1 MAFFDKKVHFFKYRP
16 ELLYIASVYILRI
29 ETEKEMMRNYTFVV
43 ALLALFFTGWVEAT
57 IKVGKDFLSHKTN
70 EFDITIAY
78 PVFTSQKAEV
88 EQGCKVVNG
97 KISQLID
104 SLQNDLKAQLNEY
117 LQKAREMKEE
127 PMIPFE
133 LDVKD
138 SVFMADRHY
147 ISVRLAVYTL
157 TGGANGLTEYYAFN
171 YSLKDK
177 KFLTSQEILNYD
189 KSAEIDKQ
197 IQKSFKNPD
206 NCFTEVPTLANVT
219 TVNFTGSDMYF
230 TYNPLVLGAHY
241 CGAAEI
247 LVPRMLLKGDLL
259 LK

>member
-1 MAFFDKKVHFFKYRP
+1 M
-16 ELLYIASVYILRI
+16 
-29 ETEKEMMRNYTFVV
+29 T
-43 ALLALFFTGWVEAT
+43 LLALFFTGCEEAT
-57 IKVGKDFLSHKTN
+57 IKVGKDFLSHKTS

-88 EQGCKVVNG
+88 ERGCKVVNEE
-97 KISQLID
+97 ISRLID
-104 SLQNDLKAQLNEY
+104 SLQNDLKAQLNQY

-133 LDVKD
+133 LEVKD

-157 TGGANGLTEYYAFN
+157 TGGANGLTEYYAVN

-177 KFLTSQEILNYD
+177 KFLRPESILNYD
-189 KSAEIDKQ
+189 KSAEIEQ
-197 IQKSFKNPD
+197 IQRNFKNPE
-206 NCFTEVPTLANVT
+206 NCFSEVPTLANVT
-219 TVNFTGSDMYF
+219 TVNFSGSDICF
-230 TYNPLVLGAHY
+230 TYAPLVLGAHY

-247 LVPRMLLKGDLL
+247 AVPRMLLKGDFL

>member
-1 MAFFDKKVHFFKYRP
+1 M
-16 ELLYIASVYILRI
+16 
-29 ETEKEMMRNYTFVV
+29 N
-43 ALLALFFTGWVEAT
+43 EA
-57 IKVGKDFLSHKTN
+57 
-70 EFDITIAY
+70 
-78 PVFTSQKAEV
+78 
-88 EQGCKVVNG
+88 
-97 KISQLID
+97 ISRLID

-138 SVFMADRHY
+138 SVFMVDRHY

-157 TGGANGLTEYYAFN
+157 TGGANGLTEYYAVN

-177 KFLTSQEILNYD
+177 KFLSPEGILNYD
-189 KSAEIDKQ
+189 KSVEIDKQ
-197 IQKSFKNPD
+197 IQRNFKNPE
-206 NCFTEVPTLANVT
+206 NCFSEVPTLANVT
-219 TVNFTGSDMYF
+219 TVNFSGNDICF

-247 LVPRMLLKGDLL
+247 FVPRMLLKGDLL

>member
-1 MAFFDKKVHFFKYRP
+1 M
-16 ELLYIASVYILRI
+16 
-29 ETEKEMMRNYTFVV
+29 T
-43 ALLALFFTGWVEAT
+43 LLALFFTGCEEAT
-57 IKVGKDFLSHKTN
+57 IKVGKDFLSHKTS

-88 EQGCKVVNG
+88 ERGCKVVNEE
-97 KISQLID
+97 ISRLID
-104 SLQNDLKAQLNEY
+104 SLQNDLKAQLNQY

-133 LDVKD
+133 LEVKD

-157 TGGANGLTEYYAFN
+157 TGGANGFTEYYAVN

-177 KFLTSQEILNYD
+177 KFLNSEGILNYD
-189 KSAEIDKQ
+189 RSAEIDKQ
-197 IQKSFKNPD
+197 IQRNFKNPE
-206 NCFTEVPTLANVT
+206 NCFSEVPTLANVT
-219 TVNFTGSDMYF
+219 TVNFSGSDICF
-230 TYNPLVLGAHY
+230 TYAPLVLGAHY

-247 LVPRMLLKGDLL
+247 AVPRMLLKGDFL

>member
-1 MAFFDKKVHFFKYRP
+1 
-16 ELLYIASVYILRI
+16 
-29 ETEKEMMRNYTFVV
+29 MRNCTFVV
-43 ALLALFFTGWVEAT
+43 TLLALFFTGCEEAT
-57 IKVGKDFLSHKTN
+57 IKVGKDFLSHKTS

-88 EQGCKVVNG
+88 ERGCKVVNEE
-97 KISQLID
+97 ISRLID
-104 SLQNDLKAQLNEY
+104 SLQNDLKAQLNQY

-133 LDVKD
+133 LEVKD

-157 TGGANGLTEYYAFN
+157 TGGANGLTEYYAVN

-177 KFLTSQEILNYD
+177 KFLNSEGMNYD
-189 KSAEIDKQ
+189 RSAEIDKQ
-197 IQKSFKNPD
+197 IQRNFKNPE
-206 NCFTEVPTLANVT
+206 NCFSEVPTLANVT
-219 TVNFTGSDMYF
+219 TVNFSGSDICF
-230 TYNPLVLGAHY
+230 TYAPLVLGAHY

-247 LVPRMLLKGDLL
+247 AVPRMLLKGDFL

>member
-1 MAFFDKKVHFFKYRP
+1 
-16 ELLYIASVYILRI
+16 
-29 ETEKEMMRNYTFVV
+29 MRNCTFVV
-43 ALLALFFTGWVEAT
+43 TLLALFFTGCEEAT

-88 EQGCKVVNG
+88 ERECKMVNEE
-97 KISQLID
+97 ISRLID

-117 LQKAREMKEE
+117 LQKASDMKEE
-127 PMIPFE
+127 PMIPFG

-157 TGGANGLTEYYAFN
+157 TGGANGLTEYYAVN

-177 KFLTSQEILNYD
+177 RFLSPEGILNYD
-189 KSAEIDKQ
+189 KIEIDKQ
-197 IQKSFKNPD
+197 IQRNFKNPE
-206 NCFTEVPTLANVT
+206 NCFSEVPTLANVT
-219 TVNFTGSDMYF
+219 TVNFSGNDICF

-247 LVPRMLLKGDLL
+247 SVPRMLLKGDLL

>member
-1 MAFFDKKVHFFKYRP
+1 
-16 ELLYIASVYILRI
+16 
-29 ETEKEMMRNYTFVV
+29 MRNYTFVV
-43 ALLALFFTGWVEAT
+43 ALLALFFTGCEEAT
-57 IKVGKDFLSHKTN
+57 IKIGKDFLSHKTN

-78 PVFTSQKAEV
+78 PVFTSQKAE
-88 EQGCKVVNG
+88 
-97 KISQLID
+97 ISRLID

-157 TGGANGLTEYYAFN
+157 TGGANGLTEYYAVN

-177 KFLTSQEILNYD
+177 KFLSPESILNYD

-197 IQKSFKNPD
+197 IQRNFKNPE
-206 NCFTEVPTLANVT
+206 NCFSEVPTLANIT
-219 TVNFTGSDMYF
+219 TINFSGGDICF

-247 LVPRMLLKGDLL
+247 SVPRMLLKGDLL

>member
-1 MAFFDKKVHFFKYRP
+1 M
-16 ELLYIASVYILRI
+16 
-29 ETEKEMMRNYTFVV
+29 T
-43 ALLALFFTGWVEAT
+43 LLALFFTGCEEAT
-57 IKVGKDFLSHKTN
+57 IKVGKDFLSHKTS

-88 EQGCKVVNG
+88 ERGCKVVNEE
-97 KISQLID
+97 ISRLID
-104 SLQNDLKAQLNEY
+104 SLQNDLKAQLNQY

-133 LDVKD
+133 LEVKD

-147 ISVRLAVYTL
+147 IRVRLAVYTL
-157 TGGANGLTEYYAFN
+157 TGGANGLTEYYAVN

-177 KFLTSQEILNYD
+177 KFLNSEGILNYD
-189 KSAEIDKQ
+189 RSAEVDKQ
-197 IQKSFKNPD
+197 IQRNFKNPE
-206 NCFTEVPTLANVT
+206 NCFSEVPTLANVT
-219 TVNFTGSDMYF
+219 TVNFSGSDICF
-230 TYNPLVLGAHY
+230 TYAPLVLGAHY

-247 LVPRMLLKGDLL
+247 AVPRMLLKGDFL

>member
-1 MAFFDKKVHFFKYRP
+1 
-16 ELLYIASVYILRI
+16 
-29 ETEKEMMRNYTFVV
+29 MRNYTFVV
-43 ALLALFFTGWVEAT
+43 ALLALFFTGCEEAT
-57 IKVGKDFLSHKTN
+57 IKIGKDFLSHKTN

-78 PVFTSQKAEV
+78 PVFTSQKAA
-88 EQGCKVVNG
+88 VNG
-97 KISQLID
+97 KISRLID
-104 SLQNDLKAQLNEY
+104 SLQNDLKTQLNEY

-157 TGGANGLTEYYAFN
+157 TGGANGLTEYYAVN

-177 KFLTSQEILNYD
+177 KFLSPESILNYD

-197 IQKSFKNPD
+197 IQRNFKNPE
-206 NCFTEVPTLANVT
+206 NCFSEVPTLANIT
-219 TVNFTGSDMYF
+219 TINFSGGDICF

-247 LVPRMLLKGDLL
+247 SVPRMLLKGDLL

>member
-1 MAFFDKKVHFFKYRP
+1 MVKENLQKVEDNITAACERAGRKR
-16 ELLYIASVYILRI
+16 ENVTLIAVSK
-29 ETEKEMMRNYTFVV
+29 TKPMEMI
-43 ALLALFFTGWVEAT
+43 VEAYEA
-57 IKVGKDFLSHKTN
+57 GKRDFGEN
-70 EFDITIAY
+70 
-78 PVFTSQKAEV
+78 
-88 EQGCKVVNG
+88 
-97 KISQLID
+97 
-104 SLQNDLKAQLNEY
+104 KAQ
-117 LQKAREMKEE
+117 EMKEE
-127 PMIPFE
+127 PMLPFE
-133 LDVKD
+133 LDIKD
-138 SVFMADRHY
+138 SVFMADHHY
-147 ISVRLAVYTL
+147 ISVRLSVYTL

>member
-1 MAFFDKKVHFFKYRP
+1 
-16 ELLYIASVYILRI
+16 
-29 ETEKEMMRNYTFVV
+29 MRNCTFVV
-43 ALLALFFTGWVEAT
+43 TLLALFFTGCEEAT
-57 IKVGKDFLSHKTN
+57 IKVGKDFLSHKTS

-88 EQGCKVVNG
+88 ERGCKVVNEE
-97 KISQLID
+97 ISRLID
-104 SLQNDLKAQLNEY
+104 SLQNDLKAQLNQY

-133 LDVKD
+133 LEVKD

-157 TGGANGLTEYYAFN
+157 TGGANGLTEYYAVN

-177 KFLTSQEILNYD
+177 KFLNSEGILNYD
-189 KSAEIDKQ
+189 RSAEIDKQ
-197 IQKSFKNPD
+197 IKTNFKNPD
-206 NCFTEVPTLANVT
+206 NCFTDVPTLSNVT
-219 TVNFTGSDMYF
+219 TVNFSTNDICF
-230 TYNPLVLGAHY
+230 TYEPLVLGAHY
-241 CGAAEI
+241 CGAAQVS
-247 LVPRMLLKGDLL
+247 VPRMILKGDLL

>member
-1 MAFFDKKVHFFKYRP
+1 M
-16 ELLYIASVYILRI
+16 
-29 ETEKEMMRNYTFVV
+29 T
-43 ALLALFFTGWVEAT
+43 LLALFFTGCEEAT
-57 IKVGKDFLSHKTN
+57 IKVGKDFLSHKTS

-88 EQGCKVVNG
+88 ERGCKVVNEE
-97 KISQLID
+97 ISRLID
-104 SLQNDLKAQLNEY
+104 SLQNDLKAQLNQY

-133 LDVKD
+133 LEVKD
-138 SVFMADRHY
+138 SMFMADRHY

-157 TGGANGLTEYYAFN
+157 TGGANGLTEYYAVN

-177 KFLTSQEILNYD
+177 KFLNSEGILNYD
-189 KSAEIDKQ
+189 RSAEIDKQ
-197 IQKSFKNPD
+197 IQRNFKNPE
-206 NCFTEVPTLANVT
+206 NCFSEVPTLANVT
-219 TVNFTGSDMYF
+219 TVNFSGSDICF
-230 TYNPLVLGAHY
+230 TYAPLVLGAHY

-247 LVPRMLLKGDLL
+247 AVPRMLLKGDFL

>member
-1 MAFFDKKVHFFKYRP
+1 MKRD
-16 ELLYIASVYILRI
+16 
-29 ETEKEMMRNYTFVV
+29 MRSYTFLAV
-43 ALLALFFTGWVEAT
+43 LLAFVFVGCQETTV
-57 IKVGKDFLSHKTN
+57 KVGEDFLVNQTN
-70 EFDITIAY
+70 EYDITVEY
-78 PVFTSQKAEV
+78 PVFTSQKVEV

-97 KISQLID
+97 QILRLID
-104 SLQNDLKAQLNEY
+104 SLQNDLKIQVKEY
-117 LQKAREMKEE
+117 VQKAQEMKKE
-127 PMIPFE
+127 PMLPFG
-133 LDVKD
+133 LNVRD

-157 TGGANGLTEYYAFN
+157 AGGANGLTEYYAFN

-177 KFLTSQEILNYD
+177 KFLTSREILNYD

-197 IQKSFKNPD
+197 IQKSFRNPD
-206 NCFTEVPTLANVT
+206 NCFTEVPTLGNVT
-219 TVNFTGSDMYF
+219 TVNFTGSAVCF

-247 LVPRMLLKGDLL
+247 SVPRMLLKGDLL

>member
-1 MAFFDKKVHFFKYRP
+1 
-16 ELLYIASVYILRI
+16 
-29 ETEKEMMRNYTFVV
+29 MMRNCTFVV
-43 ALLALFFTGWVEAT
+43 TLLALFFTGCEKAT

-88 EQGCKVVNG
+88 ERERKMVNEE
-97 KISQLID
+97 ISRLID

-117 LQKAREMKEE
+117 LQKASDMKEE
-127 PMIPFE
+127 PMIPFG

-157 TGGANGLTEYYAFN
+157 TGGANGLTEYYAVN

-177 KFLTSQEILNYD
+177 SFLSPEGILNYD
-189 KSAEIDKQ
+189 KSVEIDK
-197 IQKSFKNPD
+197 
-206 NCFTEVPTLANVT
+206 LANVT
-219 TVNFTGSDMYF
+219 TVNFSGNDICF

-247 LVPRMLLKGDLL
+247 SVPRMLLKGDLL

>member
-1 MAFFDKKVHFFKYRP
+1 MNGV
-16 ELLYIASVYILRI
+16 
-29 ETEKEMMRNYTFVV
+29 MRSCIFL
-43 ALLALFFTGWVEAT
+43 ALLLALGISGCKEGTVKT
-57 IKVGKDFLSHKTN
+57 GKDFFSYQTN
-70 EFDITIAY
+70 EFNIMARY
-78 PVFTSQKAEV
+78 PVCTSPRVEV
-88 EQGCKVVNG
+88 DRGCKVVNG
-97 KISQLID
+97 WISHLID
-104 SLQNDLKAQLNEY
+104 SLQNDLKTRLDEY

-157 TGGANGLTEYYAFN
+157 TGGANGLTEYYAVN

-177 KFLTSQEILNYD
+177 KFLTPEGILNDD
-189 KSAEIDKQ
+189 KRAEINKQ
-197 IQKSFKNPD
+197 IQRNFKNPE
-206 NCFTEVPTLANVT
+206 NCFSEVPTLANVT
-219 TVNFTGSDMYF
+219 AVNFSESDVCF

-247 LVPRMLLKGDLL
+247 SVPRMLLKGDFL

>member
-1 MAFFDKKVHFFKYRP
+1 M
-16 ELLYIASVYILRI
+16 
-29 ETEKEMMRNYTFVV
+29 T
-43 ALLALFFTGWVEAT
+43 LLALFFTGCEEAT
-57 IKVGKDFLSHKTN
+57 IKVGKDFLSHKTS

-88 EQGCKVVNG
+88 ERGCKVVNEE
-97 KISQLID
+97 ISRLID
-104 SLQNDLKAQLNEY
+104 SLQNDLKAQLNQY

-133 LDVKD
+133 LEVKD

-157 TGGANGLTEYYAFN
+157 TGGANGLTEYYAVN

-177 KFLTSQEILNYD
+177 KFLNSEGILNYD
-189 KSAEIDKQ
+189 RSAEIDKQ
-197 IQKSFKNPD
+197 IQRNFKNSE
-206 NCFTEVPTLANVT
+206 NCFSEVPTLANVT
-219 TVNFTGSDMYF
+219 TVNFSGSDICF
-230 TYNPLVLGAHY
+230 TYAPLVLGAHY

-247 LVPRMLLKGDLL
+247 AVPRMLLKGDFL